1 MAAFSVMFGYLA
13 FFRLASKF
21 GLPDPPG
28 PLNMIQMVLTLK
40 VSAVRGLHLINCCH
54 SVKSNLLQIAG
65 VGFEKTAS
73 WKKLKEK
80 ESKKSDEVEIS
91 EYDVDIQSIGIVEI
105 FHYSF
110 NYIGIL
116 TGKKGGK
123 IVDTVSIKLKLRQT
137 DMHVRRQS

>member
-40 VSAVRGLHLINCCH
+40 VSAVRGLHLFNCCH

-91 EYDVDIQSIGIVEI
+91 EYDVDIQTIGIVEI

-116 TGKKGGK
+116 TGKKN
-123 IVDTVSIKLKLRQT
+123 
-137 DMHVRRQS
+137 

>member
-1 MAAFSVMFGYLA
+1 M
-13 FFRLASKF
+13 
-21 GLPDPPG
+21 
-28 PLNMIQMVLTLK
+28 
-40 VSAVRGLHLINCCH
+40 
-54 SVKSNLLQIAG
+54 
-65 VGFEKTAS
+65 
-73 WKKLKEK
+73 
-80 ESKKSDEVEIS
+80 EIS

-137 DMHVRRQS
+137 DMHVRRQSWYIAWFGEYSMLFGASQKGDKPKKLLYLHW